1 MIAHMK
7 NITRQLPLIVL
18 VVTRGICAE
27 LPEQIKEVRRI
38 KGEHSLEGTWRTT
51 QEVFELR
58 YNEIQGVVFTADG
71 ININVSNGPLVATE
85 AIISKEKNALLI
97 VLRAKNERNELQFR
111 TFIYI
116 SNIDAEGRAVVVVNY
131 LDIIDYA
138 WEPEF
143 EKIVEFR
150 ESPRTV
156 RLLKRGEQENCEPI
170 FQDVQLEEIQTR
182 RRPDGERMENKW
194 EELMKNQGA
203 GGQ

>member
-71 ININVSNGPLVATE
+71 ININISNGPLVATE

>member
-1 MIAHMK
+1 MK

-71 ININVSNGPLVATE
+71 INIDGSNGPLVATE

>member
-71 ININVSNGPLVATE
+71 INIDVSNGPLVATE

-156 RLLKRGEQENCEPI
+156 RLLKRGEQENCEPM

>member
-1 MIAHMK
+1 M
-7 NITRQLPLIVL
+7 
-18 VVTRGICAE
+18 
-27 LPEQIKEVRRI
+27 
-38 KGEHSLEGTWRTT
+38 EGTWRTT

-58 YNEIQGVVFTADG
+58 YNETQGVAFTADG
-71 ININVSNGPLVATE
+71 VDIDVSNGPLVATE

-156 RLLKRGEQENCEPI
+156 RLLKRGEQENCEPM

>member
-58 YNEIQGVVFTADG
+58 YNEIQGVVFTTDG
-71 ININVSNGPLVATE
+71 INIDVSNGPLVATE

>member
-71 ININVSNGPLVATE
+71 INIDVSNGPLVATE

>member
-7 NITRQLPLIVL
+7 NIIRQLPLIAL

-58 YNEIQGVVFTADG
+58 YNETQGVAFTADG
-71 ININVSNGPLVATE
+71 VDIDVSNGPLVATE

-156 RLLKRGEQENCEPI
+156 RLLKRGEQENCEPM

>member
-1 MIAHMK
+1 
-7 NITRQLPLIVL
+7 
-18 VVTRGICAE
+18 
-27 LPEQIKEVRRI
+27 
-38 KGEHSLEGTWRTT
+38 
-51 QEVFELR
+51 
-58 YNEIQGVVFTADG
+58 
-71 ININVSNGPLVATE
+71 VATE

>member
-7 NITRQLPLIVL
+7 NIIRQLPLIAL

-58 YNEIQGVVFTADG
+58 YNETQGVAFTADG
-71 ININVSNGPLVATE
+71 VDIDVSNGPLVATE

-97 VLRAKNERNELQFR
+97 VLRAKNERTELQFR

-156 RLLKRGEQENCEPI
+156 RLLKRGEQENCEPM

>member
-7 NITRQLPLIVL
+7 NIIRQLPLIAL

-58 YNEIQGVVFTADG
+58 YNETQGVAFTADG
-71 ININVSNGPLVATE
+71 VDIDVSNGPLVATE

-156 RLLKRGEQENCEPI
+156 RLLKRGEEENCEPI

-194 EELMKNQGA
+194 EELMKNQRA

>member
-1 MIAHMK
+1 
-7 NITRQLPLIVL
+7 
-18 VVTRGICAE
+18 
-27 LPEQIKEVRRI
+27 
-38 KGEHSLEGTWRTT
+38 
-51 QEVFELR
+51 VFELR

-71 ININVSNGPLVATE
+71 INIDVSNGPLVATE